1 MTTHLRVVRAQFGI
15 IKNIKNHVS
24 IAFFFHSLLD
34 RPEIAK
40 FSTSLSFCSTLLKL
54 SFGISNFDASS
65 ANVKFEKIEIDIQKI
80 IKFELK
86 IKKSLKINF
95 KHKFILKEF

>member
-1 MTTHLRVVRAQFGI
+1 MTTHLRVGRAQFGI

-24 IAFFFHSLLD
+24 IAFFFLHSLLD

-54 SFGISNFDASS
+54 SFGISNFDVSS

-86 IKKSLKINF
+86 NKKSLKN
-95 KHKFILKEF
+95 